1 MENCV
6 KLESVY
12 KTVRLRRVKFT
23 VSHFCDGSAG
33 LKSSSFGYALHGGTR
48 IDCGGV
54 TLDIPEGSFFYLTAG
69 VRYRSNWTGAPEIEY
84 FMLHM
89 ESFQTP
95 EQLYKPARI
104 DPLSNQAAL
113 ELLLQAEKGGPLAL
127 SRFYELLAM
136 ALPYLEKQSSTRSAA
151 VETAVGF
158 IHDHFAE
165 DYAVSELANAC
176 CISESRLYHVFR
188 KEMGVSPLEYRNE
201 IRVERAAAMIR
212 SGEYT
217 LSEILRQTG
226 FSSDIYFRKVFK
238 KILGLTPTEYRRQ
251 TD

>member
-1 MENCV
+1 
-6 KLESVY
+6 
-12 KTVRLRRVKFT
+12 
-23 VSHFCDGSAG
+23 
-33 LKSSSFGYALHGGTR
+33 
-48 IDCGGV
+48 
-54 TLDIPEGSFFYLTAG
+54 
-69 VRYRSNWTGAPEIEY
+69 
-84 FMLHM
+84 
-89 ESFQTP
+89 
-95 EQLYKPARI
+95 
-104 DPLSNQAAL
+104 
-113 ELLLQAEKGGPLAL
+113 
-127 SRFYELLAM
+127 M

-158 IHDHFAE
+158 IHDRFAE